1 PDWFKFD
8 QESGTVATGRNLQSE
23 QAIWAIGSGKFW
35 GRGNREGAR
44 SRLKYLPEM
53 HTDMIIA
60 TFAEEQGFI
69 GCSLLLVLYWFLILW
84 GLRTA
89 KDARDSFC
97 AQFAVGIT
105 AMLGWQVFINV
116 GMVAGLL
123 PIVGLPL
130 PFLSYGG
137 SAAVT
142 LMLGLGLL
150 FNIGLKRGRL

>member
-1 PDWFKFD
+1 M
-8 QESGTVATGRNLQSE
+8 
-23 QAIWAIGSGKFW
+23 
-35 GRGNREGAR
+35 
-44 SRLKYLPEM
+44 KYLPEM

-69 GCSLLLVLYWFLILW
+69 GCSLLLGLYWFLIFW

-89 KDARDSFC
+89 KDARDTFC
-97 AQFAVGIT
+97 SSFAVGIT